1 MIQLIHIYELIN
13 ILRETVEKAKAKY
26 KFLLTSRPDS
36 FLFFSCNSW
45 VFQIKN
51 DSPTVIYTTFAPEKK
66 TRFMEYTTH
75 TLANGLRMVH
85 LPSESPVAYCG
96 FAVNAGARDEQPS
109 EYGLAHFVE
118 HMILKVPNA
127 IVRTTS

>member
-1 MIQLIHIYELIN
+1 
-13 ILRETVEKAKAKY
+13 
-26 KFLLTSRPDS
+26 
-36 FLFFSCNSW
+36 
-45 VFQIKN
+45 
-51 DSPTVIYTTFAPEKK
+51 
-66 TRFMEYTTH
+66 MEYTTH

-118 HMILKVPNA
+118 HMIFKGNFLF
-127 IVRTTS
+127 IVITKYWLIFLCCTIHP